1 MLHLAPFFRRWFVRS
16 CCSVA
21 VWRRHLQ
28 RHSQRHWLRALAGLC
43 ASLLLV
49 SAQAQSLLAPLV
61 SANTAATA
69 PSQPGEPW
77 RVVGVGKDSIAA
89 TRFDLVALDG
99 APVLR
104 LRTERSYAN
113 LVHDLPALRLSAN
126 AVLRWR
132 WRLDQGLP
140 LADLRRKS
148 GDDSPLKVCALFDLP
163 ASQLS
168 WGERSLLLLAR
179 SLSKETLPGAT
190 LCYIW
195 DTQLP
200 EGTVLA
206 NAYSQRVRYL
216 VLNGAN
222 APLKQWASHERRLSA
237 DFLQAFGHESR
248 SVPPLVAVLVGADAD
263 NTGGSSLA
271 YASDLVLINTP

>member
-1 MLHLAPFFRRWFVRS
+1 MLHLASFFRRWFVRS
-16 CCSVA
+16 CWTVGG
-21 VWRRHLQ
+21 WR
-28 RHSQRHWLRALAGLC
+28 RALAGLC
-43 ASLLLV
+43 AGLLLAG
-49 SAQAQSLLAPLV
+49 AQAQSLLAPLV

-69 PSQPGEPW
+69 PSQPSQPGEPW

-113 LVHDLPALRLSAN
+113 LVHDLPALRLSPN

>member
-1 MLHLAPFFRRWFVRS
+1 MLHLALFFRRWFVRS

-28 RHSQRHWLRALAGLC
+28 RHWRRALAGLC
-43 ASLLLV
+43 ASLLLAG
-49 SAQAQSLLAPLV
+49 AQAQNLLAPLV
-61 SANTAATA
+61 GASTSAATSG

-113 LVHDLPALRLSAN
+113 LVHDLPALRLSPT